1 MVFKLSVDLGS
12 ELALAWSTK
21 LQMCTRQREI
31 ETEMSGGGGLFNY
44 FPWDV
49 SYKATPAQFA
59 SRVLVSCPFSMC
71 HKLKRND

>member
-31 ETEMSGGGGLFNY
+31 ETEMSGGGGL
-44 FPWDV
+44 V
-49 SYKATPAQFA
+49 SF
-59 SRVLVSCPFSMC
+59 FSMGC
-71 HKLKRND
+71 VLQSHSSTVCLTSARILSIQHVSQTEKK